1 MEHVKLLIVGAG
13 AAGLS
18 AAVSAWDAG
27 CRDILVTDRA
37 SAPGGVLPQ
46 CIHRGFGLTNFGEEL
61 SGPEYAERLLSA
73 LAGTGVRMLL
83 ETEILSVS
91 DDKTAVLSR
100 RGCVS
105 RVRFERLILASGC
118 REKSIGA
125 LPVAGTRPAGIFTAG
140 QAQEMINLRHQDLG
154 REVLILGSGD
164 LGMIMAAGLQEAG
177 AHVIAVAEQGD
188 HYGGLARNYH
198 RFLEPSGIPLL
209 LRATVTELYGSG
221 RLTGVLL
228 RQLDTGAQTYIPC
241 DTLVTAVGLIPD
253 RTLVSGLGSPDW
265 LSFAGNCHHVHELVD
280 SAVAEAASVGR
291 LAASA
296 LAASGQDPDIF
307 PEVRGLYR

>member
-18 AAVSAWDAG
+18 AALSAWDAG
-27 CRDILVTDRA
+27 CRDILLADR
-37 SAPGGVLPQ
+37 SAIPGGVLPQ
-46 CIHRGFGLTNFGEEL
+46 CIHRGFGLTSFGEEL

-83 ETEILSVS
+83 ETEVLSVS

-164 LGMIMAAGLQEAG
+164 LGMIMARRFSLEGK
-177 AHVIAVAEQGD
+177 HVIAVLEQGET
-188 HYGGLARNYH
+188 YGGMARNYH
-198 RFLEPSGIPLL
+198 RCMEAYHTPLCCRMTVREIHGQGRISG
-209 LRATVTELYGSG
+209 VTAEHLDSG
-221 RLTGVLL
+221 ERE
-228 RQLDTGAQTYIPC
+228 YIAC
-241 DTLVTAVGLIPD
+241 DTLVTALGLIPE
-253 RTLVSGLGSPDW
+253 RALVQGLEASPW
-265 LSFAGNCHHVHELVD
+265 LSLAGNCCRVYDIVD
-280 SAVAEAASVGR
+280 SAASQAQRIGHEVGT
-291 LAASA
+291 A
-296 LAASGQDPDIF
+296 LN
-307 PEVRGLYR
+307 V